1 MIFNN
6 EDIIYNII
14 EILLNEKKNNEN
26 IVECENL
33 NKKKNMKKYYL
44 VNKTFNN
51 VLNFE
56 IPSCIPKFNNF
67 NNLIYCNTHT
77 RNITKD
83 IIETLDIHYF
93 NELDY
98 IKSLNKINISNVS
111 DNNDIIYVHFIE
123 NIYENVEFDEL
134 TQKLCRIYNFTI
146 MGKCC
151 NGSGLI
157 ISYKTI

>member
-6 EDIIYNII
+6 EDIIYNIV
-14 EILLNEKKNNEN
+14 ELLLIEKKNLRLEN
-26 IVECENL
+26 IVECDNL

-51 VLNFE
+51 ILNFE
-56 IPSCIPKFNNF
+56 IPYCIPKFNKF
-67 NNLIYCNTHT
+67 INLIYCDIHT

-98 IKSLNKINISNVS
+98 IKSLNTNNISN
-111 DNNDIIYVHFIE
+111 NNNIIYIHFDE
-123 NIYENVEFDEL
+123 YIYKNLEFDEL
-134 TQKLCRIYNFTI
+134 TQKICKLYNFTI
-146 MGKCC
+146 FNKCC

-157 ISYKTI
+157 ILYNNI